1 MNFSD
6 AITNAKNL
14 AKNYFGER
22 KEYELQFNHEED
34 NCWYI
39 DFPNWGFS
47 HHNLMMVSGADKLCA
62 FLSDDDKFTY
72 VKVIPA
78 KKEEDHPGYAKLVQ
92 KSHSLFG
99 GSTYQVTGLEG
110 FDREIW
116 LCPVTLFVLGEYP
129 KYIYLKKN
137 EKPTPK
143 SDSTPKPDN
152 LSEANNTPESDSTRE
167 CGSEPK
173 VSNTPKAGST
183 SEADNTSKADAV
195 KSETSEASKPSADG
209 KKAHIYNLIIVDES
223 GSMYQLRE
231 ATMSGVNE
239 TISTI
244 RSAQEEFADTQEHF
258 LTLVTFDS
266 GSHRPDVRTLID
278 CLPIGEV
285 KDFNDYM
292 PSGGTPLYD
301 AMGQSLSALH
311 ARIKDDDDATAVVT
325 VLTDGLENSSHEWN
339 AHRLR
344 QLIEQL
350 KEQGWSFSY
359 MGSAHNV
366 KEVTDL
372 LAIENVVEFSHDQ
385 LGAASTWEREQSSR
399 RAYYRKM
406 GEIYSS
412 GVALSKEEMLK
423 QKRGFAESYY
433 ENRITPDRI
442 TSLQPNEVFV
452 FGSNAQG
459 NHGGGAA
466 AFAMHNFGAV
476 WGQGEGM
483 QGQSYAIPTMEG
495 IDSLQAAVWRFID
508 YADSHPDKRFLVT
521 RIGCGIAGYHVDE
534 IAPLF
539 KPCIKLENVSLPA
552 DFWKVLG
559 LDMGFNY

>member
-6 AITNAKNL
+6 AIMNAKNL

-47 HHNLMMVSGADKLCA
+47 HHNLMMVSGADDLCA
-62 FLSDDDKFTY
+62 FLSDDDRFAY

-92 KSHSLFG
+92 KTHSLFG

-110 FDREIW
+110 FDRDIW

-183 SEADNTSKADAV
+183 SEADNAPKADAA
-195 KSETSEASKPSADG
+195 KPEPSKPSANG
-209 KKAHIYNLIIVDES
+209 KAHIYNLIIVDES

-239 TISTI
+239 TVSTI

-301 AMGQSLSALH
+301 AMGQSLSTLH

-339 AHRLR
+339 AYRLR

-385 LGAASTWEREQSSR
+385 LGASSTWEREQSSR
-399 RAYYRKM
+399 RSYYRKM

-423 QKRGFAESYY
+423 QKMGFAESYY

-466 AFAMHNFGAV
+466 AFAMRNFGAV